1 MREQESVAVKVLVTV
16 SSRIPKVI
24 AMLMEFFIKHERAS
38 LHRHPLL
45 NFCQEKSV
53 LEAHECLEKV
63 HTQIN
68 TYQDPRNMIKCLL
81 RLHSFCLKVEPKT
94 TGGFGKMMS
103 KHTIIVGEL
112 ATPFEKI
119 SEVHINEW
127 MPVRDAAVIQTEETQ
142 HYLWLQLQARAILT
156 PPHLALFEPG
166 TYSPACR
173 LCDSSIS
180 NCEHIFYSCSA
191 HLPPAFWH
199 LRSSKQREAPLSSI
213 RPDLQ
218 LRVLTWAEDVPAR
231 HCLDATTGSLKATHN
246 AAV

>member
-1 MREQESVAVKVLVTV
+1 
-16 SSRIPKVI
+16 
-24 AMLMEFFIKHERAS
+24 MLMEFFIKHERAS

-127 MPVRDAAVIQTEETQ
+127 MPVRDAAVIQTEEQSSFHLILAPETSGV
-142 HYLWLQLQARAILT
+142 HIIFADTPLPTSSLSYLVPFPSVNA
-156 PPHLALFEPG
+156 
-166 TYSPACR
+166 SPLR
-173 LCDSSIS
+173 L
-180 NCEHIFYSCSA
+180 
-191 HLPPAFWH
+191 
-199 LRSSKQREAPLSSI
+199 PL
-213 RPDLQ
+213 
-218 LRVLTWAEDVPAR
+218 
-231 HCLDATTGSLKATHN
+231 
-246 AAV
+246 